1 MAVVAPM
8 NPSPDQHQLHDKAI
22 GLMKILN
29 RVAAHP
35 WALSF
40 TSFTLT
46 ALLIRWNDLLLLRE
60 AAI

>member
-1 MAVVAPM
+1 MAPVTSL
-8 NPSPDQHQLHDKAI
+8 NHKQDQHQSRYTRI
-22 GLMKILN
+22 GRLQLLD

-46 ALLIRWNDLLLLRE
+46 ALLIRWDDLNLL
-60 AAI
+60 

>member
-1 MAVVAPM
+1 MAAVDPL
-8 NPSPDQHQLHDKAI
+8 NHKPDQHQPRDKGI
-22 GLMKILN
+22 ELMKLLN

-46 ALLIRWNDLLLLRE
+46 ALLIRWNDLILLGE

>member
-1 MAVVAPM
+1 MAPVTSL
-8 NPSPDQHQLHDKAI
+8 NHKQDQHQSRYTRI
-22 GLMKILN
+22 GRLQLLN

-46 ALLIRWNDLLLLRE
+46 ALLIRWDDLNLL
-60 AAI
+60 